1 MAKVVVAMHCFECPD
16 DYNECDEYDDG
27 ETGFVSDDKLLNA
40 SLLCDKFRVLD
51 LDTLIIDDYSFR
63 DVVELRDE
71 IVNLHLGE
79 VSEES
84 LDRGCEYF
92 NLLGC
97 TQNFIDSEYG
107 YDKTGN
113 LDVPDNCNFMPIVY
127 KGKIIDEERVFR
139 IDCCDEPIS
148 LFVDVVDKKVEV
160 CISDCIVSK
169 EKLESED
176 YYLVFE
182 ASQLSYFENIVTK
195 VSRDIWEFGDTAC
208 ILLNGKNGSSN
219 IIVPNRYKKVCLDVG
234 HMDEGVFGVVIP
246 ISVDLVSLDR
256 ALEVAGVDYY
266 LRNSKLTLYFPKVG
280 KAKKVIGALYKSLLK
295 DKLTINA
302 FTSGF
307 IDINSLVKK
316 MKDEYNIDIEFY

>member
-1 MAKVVVAMHCFECPD
+1 MAKVMVAMYCFECPD

-97 TQNFIDSEYG
+97 TQNFIDSEYR

-113 LDVPDNCNFMPIVY
+113 LVVPDGCNFMPIAY
-127 KGKIIDEERVFR
+127 KGKIESDEHIVRV
-139 IDCCDEPIS
+139 DCCDGPIS
-148 LFVDVVDKKVEV
+148 LFVDIVDKEVEV
-160 CISDCIVSK
+160 YISDCIVSE
-169 EKLESED
+169 EKLESEE
-176 YYLVFE
+176 YCFIVATLSF
-182 ASQLSYFENIVTK
+182 SYFENIVTK

-256 ALEVAGVDYY
+256 ALEVVGVEYY
-266 LRNSKLTLYFPKVG
+266 LKNSNLTLYFPNSG
-280 KAKKVIGALYKSLLK
+280 KTKKILSNLYKSLLD
-295 DKLTINA
+295 DKLTVNA

-307 IDINSLVKK
+307 MNLNSLVKK
-316 MKDEYNIDIEFY
+316 LKDEYNINIEFY

>member
-1 MAKVVVAMHCFECPD
+1 MAKVMVAMYCFDCLD
-16 DYNECDEYDDG
+16 DCDEYVNG
-27 ETGFVSDDKLLNA
+27 ETGFVSNGKILKA

-63 DVVELRDE
+63 DAVEMRDE

-84 LDRGCEYF
+84 LDNGYECF
-92 NLLGC
+92 NLVGC

-113 LDVPDNCNFMPIVY
+113 LAVPDGCNFMPVAY
-127 KGKIIDEERVFR
+127 KGKIEDEERVMR
-139 IDCCDEPIS
+139 VDCCDEPIS
-148 LFVDVVDKKVEV
+148 LFVDVIDKKVEV
-160 CISDCIVSK
+160 CISDCIVSD

-182 ASQLSYFENIVTK
+182 TSQLSYFKNIFTK
-195 VSRDIWEFGDTAC
+195 VSDDIWEFGDTAC
-208 ILLNGKNGSSN
+208 VLLNRKNSPSN
-219 IIVPNRYKKVCLDVG
+219 IIVPNKYKKVCLDVG
-234 HMDEGVFGVVIP
+234 HMGEGAFGVVIP
-246 ISVDLVSLDR
+246 PSVDLISLDR
-256 ALEVAGVDYY
+256 ALEVVGVDYY
-266 LRNSKLTLYFPKVG
+266 LKNSNLTLYFPNGG
-280 KAKKVIGALYKSLLK
+280 KTKKILGNLYKSLLK

-302 FTSGF
+302 LASGF

-316 MKDEYNIDIEFY
+316 MKDEYGLDIEFY

>member
-1 MAKVVVAMHCFECPD
+1 MAKVMVAMYCFEYPD
-16 DYNECDEYDDG
+16 DYNEYDED
-27 ETGFVSDDKLLNA
+27 TCFVSNDTFLKA

-84 LDRGCEYF
+84 LDNGYACF
-92 NLLGC
+92 NLVGC
-97 TQNFIDSEYG
+97 TQNFIDSEFG
-107 YDKTGN
+107 YDKNGN
-113 LDVPDNCNFMPIVY
+113 LAFPNDCNFIPIAY
-127 KGKIIDEERVFR
+127 KGEIGEAERVMR

-148 LFVDVVDKKVEV
+148 LLVDVVDKKVEV
-160 CISDCIVSK
+160 CISECIISD

-176 YYLVFE
+176 YYLVIGTLTFN
-182 ASQLSYFENIVTK
+182 YFKNLFTK
-195 VSRDIWEFGDTAC
+195 VSNDIWEFGDTAC
-208 ILLNGKNGSSN
+208 VTLNRKNSSSN
-219 IIVPNRYKKVCLDVG
+219 IIVPNKYKKVCLDVG
-234 HMDEGVFGVVIP
+234 HMGKSAFGVVIP
-246 ISVDLVSLDR
+246 PSVDLISLDR
-256 ALEVAGVDYY
+256 ALEVVGVEYY
-266 LRNSKLTLYFPKVG
+266 LSNGNLTLYFPRVG

-316 MKDEYNIDIEFY
+316 MKVEYNINIKFY

>member
-1 MAKVVVAMHCFECPD
+1 MAKVMVAMYCFECPD

-27 ETGFVSDDKLLNA
+27 ETGFVSDNKLLNA

-63 DVVELRDE
+63 DVVELRDK

-79 VSEES
+79 VGEES
-84 LDRGCEYF
+84 LDRGYEYF

-97 TQNFIDSEYG
+97 TQSFIDSEYR

-113 LDVPDNCNFMPIVY
+113 LVVPDGCNFMPIAY
-127 KGKIIDEERVFR
+127 KGKIESDEHIVRV
-139 IDCCDEPIS
+139 DCCDEPIS
-148 LFVDVVDKKVEV
+148 LFVDVLDKEVEV

-176 YYLVFE
+176 YCFIVATLSF
-182 ASQLSYFENIVTK
+182 SYFENIVTK
-195 VSRDIWEFGDTAC
+195 VSKDIWKFGDTAC
-208 ILLNGKNGSSN
+208 ILLNHKSSPHD

-234 HMDEGVFGVVIP
+234 HMDEGAFGVVIP
-246 ISVDLVSLDR
+246 PSVDLISLDR
-256 ALEVAGVDYY
+256 ALKVVGVEYY
-266 LRNSKLTLYFPKVG
+266 LKNSNLTLYFLNSG
-280 KAKKVIGALYKSLLK
+280 KTKKILSNLYKSLLD
-295 DKLTINA
+295 DKLTVNA

-307 IDINSLVKK
+307 MNLNSLVKK
-316 MKDEYNIDIEFY
+316 LKDEYNIDIEFY

>member
-1 MAKVVVAMHCFECPD
+1 MAKVMVAMYCFECPD

-40 SLLCDKFRVLD
+40 FLLCDKFRVLD
-51 LDTLIIDDYSFR
+51 LDTLVIDDYSFR
-63 DVVELRDE
+63 DVVELRDK

-97 TQNFIDSEYG
+97 TQSFIDSEYG

-113 LDVPDNCNFMPIVY
+113 LAIPDDCNYMPIVY
-127 KGKIIDEERVFR
+127 KGEVVEDERVMR
-139 IDCCDEPIS
+139 VGCHDAPIR
-148 LFVDVVDKKVEV
+148 LFVDVIDKKVEV
-160 CISDCIVSK
+160 CIFDCIVSE

-176 YYLVFE
+176 YCLVFDTLP
-182 ASQLSYFENIVTK
+182 LSYFENLFTK
-195 VSRDIWEFGDTAC
+195 VSKDIWEFGDTAC
-208 ILLNGKNGSSN
+208 ILLNHKSSPHD

-234 HMDEGVFGVVIP
+234 HMDEGAFGVVIP
-246 ISVDLVSLDR
+246 PSVDIVSLDR
-256 ALEVAGVDYY
+256 ALEVMGVDYY
-266 LRNSKLTLYFPKVG
+266 LKNSNLTLYFLNSG
-280 KAKKVIGALYKSLLK
+280 KTKKILSNLYKSLLD
-295 DKLTINA
+295 DKLTVNA

-307 IDINSLVKK
+307 MNLNSLVKK
-316 MKDEYNIDIEFY
+316 LKDVYNIDIEFY

>member
-1 MAKVVVAMHCFECPD
+1 MAKVMVAMYCFEYPD
-16 DYNECDEYDDG
+16 DYNEYDED
-27 ETGFVSDDKLLNA
+27 TWFVSNDKFLKD

-84 LDRGCEYF
+84 LDNGYECF
-92 NLLGC
+92 NLVGC
-97 TQNFIDSEYG
+97 TQTFIDSEFG
-107 YDKTGN
+107 YDKNGN
-113 LDVPDNCNFMPIVY
+113 LAIPDDCNYMPIAY
-127 KGKIIDEERVFR
+127 KGKIEDEERVMR

-160 CISDCIVSK
+160 CISECIVSD

-176 YYLVFE
+176 YYLVFGT
-182 ASQLSYFENIVTK
+182 LTFNYFKNLFTK
-195 VSRDIWEFGDTAC
+195 VSKDIWEFGDTAC
-208 ILLNGKNGSSN
+208 VLLNRKNSSSN
-219 IIVPNRYKKVCLDVG
+219 IIVPNKYKKVCLDLG
-234 HMDEGVFGVVIP
+234 HMGEGAFGVAIP
-246 ISVDLVSLDR
+246 PSVDLISLDR
-256 ALEVAGVDYY
+256 ALEVVGVDYY
-266 LRNSKLTLYFPKVG
+266 LKNSNLTLYFPNGG
-280 KAKKVIGALYKSLLK
+280 KTKKILSNLYKSILK

-316 MKDEYNIDIEFY
+316 MKDEYDLNIELY

>member
-1 MAKVVVAMHCFECPD
+1 MAKVMVAMYCFDYPD
-16 DYNECDEYDDG
+16 DYFEYDDG
-27 ETGFVSDDKLLNA
+27 ETGFVSDSKFLNA

-63 DVVELRDE
+63 DIVEIRDD
-71 IVNLHLGE
+71 ILNLHLGE
-79 VSEES
+79 VSKES
-84 LDRGCEYF
+84 LDNGYECF
-92 NLLGC
+92 NLVGC
-97 TQNFIDSEYG
+97 TQSFIDSEFG

-139 IDCCDEPIS
+139 IDCCDAPIR

-160 CISDCIVSK
+160 CIFDCIVSE

-182 ASQLSYFENIVTK
+182 ASQLSYFENIFTK
-195 VSRDIWEFGDTAC
+195 VSNDIWEFGDTAC
-208 ILLNGKNGSSN
+208 VLLNRKSSSHD
-219 IIVPNRYKKVCLDVG
+219 IIVPNKYKKVCLDVG
-234 HMDEGVFGVVIP
+234 HMGEGAFGVVIP
-246 ISVDLVSLDR
+246 PSVDLISLDR
-256 ALEVAGVDYY
+256 ALEVVGVEYY
-266 LRNSKLTLYFPKVG
+266 LKNSNLTLYFPNGG
-280 KAKKVIGALYKSLLK
+280 KTKKVLSNLYKSILR

-302 FTSGF
+302 FISGF

-316 MKDEYNIDIEFY
+316 LKDEYNIGIEFY